1 MNANQ
6 VIADAMQDGGRS
18 EVLLILMEA
27 VEDAVSNCQQAM
39 NNPDHDDPE
48 FWRSQLSL
56 AIQNGQE
63 AIVAA
68 SQNDLETTR
77 RFVMLAQKEEMK
89 LGDDPAF
96 EWPMRLVN
104 AMVDLKGDQ

>member
-6 VIADAMQDGGRS
+6 VISHALQDGGQS
-18 EVLLILMEA
+18 EVMLIIMESL
-27 VEDAVSNCQQAM
+27 EDAITNCQHAI

-68 SQNDLETTR
+68 SQNDLQKVR
-77 RFVMLAQKEEMK
+77 LSILQAQKEEMR

-96 EWPMRLVN
+96 EWPMKLVN
-104 AMVDLKGDQ
+104 AVVDLKGDQ